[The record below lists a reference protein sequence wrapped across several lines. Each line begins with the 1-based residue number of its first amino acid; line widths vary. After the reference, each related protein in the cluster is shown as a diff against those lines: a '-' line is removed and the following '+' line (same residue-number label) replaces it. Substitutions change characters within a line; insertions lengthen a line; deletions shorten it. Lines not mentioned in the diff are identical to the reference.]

1 MTNKK
6 TREES
11 NWISIVI
18 AISII
23 VVVLFWLW
31 YVLFGSSPR
40 SLLQWFTPN
49 KKRELP
55 TIRLPIDTEKMPTST
70 YVGSLHKGNYIR
82 GGAMN
87 LAWNE
92 LVDNIVGEPIRLQT
106 TPEGE
111 RIMHIFNAG
120 YFTKKDLDEESYY
133 VKSGFWAETVETI
146 NKESKEKFPEK
157 SFSDIPTSQFWEN
170 DIISYAYFF
179 KKLHY
184 KEAFQKTTMGFDGTG
199 KVEAF
204 EPWNYKIIKNIKY
217 WNDDMF
223 IIQIELENSD
233 DELYLAKG
241 FEMSTPDKV
250 IAWLKEQLDNEKHE
264 YLNSDK
270 KYNDYF
276 KAPIIHLR
284 SEKDYKEL
292 IGAKVLNTIN
302 NRDDYRIMVMKEK
315 INFDMDEVGVKVE
328 NEAIIGMF
336 ATAILPDKEEKI
348 TRRFF
353 LDKPYWIIMK
363 KVDSNNPY
371 FILGVNNTEIMKK
384 VE

>member
-70 YVGSLHKGNYIR
+70 YVWSLYKGNYIR

-179 KKLHY
+179 KNLKY
-184 KEAFQKTTMGFDGTG
+184 KEK
-199 KVEAF
+199 F
-204 EPWNYKIIKNIKY
+204 EESSFIFNSTDKIKSITPTKYSIVKNIKY
-217 WNDDMF
+217 RNDDMF
-223 IIQIELENSD
+223 IVQIELENKD

-241 FEMSTPDKV
+241 FDMSAPDKV
-250 IAWLKEQLDNEKHE
+250 VTALQTQLESTKRESLKSNRAYD
-264 YLNSDK
+264 
-270 KYNDYF
+270 DYF
-276 KAPIIHLR
+276 NAPMISLSMER
-284 SEKDYKEL
+284 EYREL
-292 IGAKVLNTIN
+292 LGAEILNTIN
-302 NRDDYRIMVMKEK
+302 KTNDYVIKMMKEK
-315 INFDMDEVGVKVE
+315 IHFDMDEVGVKVE
-328 NEAIIGMF
+328 NEAIIWALAASIG
-336 ATAILPDKEEKI
+336 IDEKTVRNFI
-348 TRRFF
+348 